1 MRLRPPA
8 PDAPWN
14 HWVSAALVGWLHV
27 WWIKTVLTIQSI
39 LPMRA
44 VLVAGAAAVF
54 GLMALANLTTSESPV
69 AWTDHALAMR
79 APAVAPIASS
89 FALVSRVDDF
99 SR

>member
-1 MRLRPPA
+1 M
-8 PDAPWN
+8 
-14 HWVSAALVGWLHV
+14 
-27 WWIKTVLTIQSI
+27 
-39 LPMRA
+39 
-44 VLVAGAAAVF
+44 AGAATVF